1 MQDPGDDVPL
11 TPRWCGVLQRG
22 ALAAALCLA
31 PAAASAHAA
40 ERMVILTLPT
50 GWYML
55 GAASAVVLTALITAL
70 GPRLPR
76 LGQARLFERPV
87 LLSRTL
93 TSTLSCLALFALIA
107 IGFLGSRDPLSNLL
121 TVTIWTLFW
130 VGLPILAALFG
141 DVFRPIE
148 PWTGPVRLAR
158 RALGRTGSV
167 GLARLGH
174 LPAVAGLLAFAWFE
188 IVSLAPAD
196 PLILARVVL
205 AYWLLHFVIAL
216 LEGESWLSHGE
227 TFTVFFGLIAR
238 IAPLWSQIDGNR
250 ATIMAAAP
258 GARLLSGP
266 PMGPGLIAFV
276 TLVLAAVTFDGLS
289 ETFRWLAFIG
299 INPLEFPGRSAVTG
313 VNTLGL
319 LATWALTAASI
330 LAAIRAGWRI
340 AGARGTFR
348 ETAGRLIPTFLPI
361 AAGFHAAHYLI
372 SLLTGGQY
380 ALAALNDPFDT
391 GAHLLGLPDDWITF
405 GFLADRHQVLMIWN
419 AQFALVLGAHVLAL
433 ILSIRAA
440 PDWPW
445 KAHLPMTA
453 LMVGLT
459 TLGLWLLAS
468 PTGA

>member
-1 MQDPGDDVPL
+1 VQNPGDDVPVTAVRPPTGL
-11 TPRWCGVLQRG
+11 G
-22 ALAAALCLA
+22 ALTAALLLA

-50 GWYML
+50 GLYML
-55 GAASAVVLTALITAL
+55 GAAAAVILTALVTAL
-70 GPRLPR
+70 APRLPR
-76 LGQARLFERPV
+76 LKTVMLLDRPV
-87 LLSRTL
+87 PLPITL
-93 TSTLSCLALFALIA
+93 TSTLSCLFLFALIA

-121 TVTIWTLFW
+121 PLTIWTLFW

-141 DVFRPIE
+141 DVFRPID

-158 RALGRTGSV
+158 RAFGRTGSV

-174 LPAVAGLLAFAWFE
+174 LPAVAGLLAFAWLE

-196 PLILARVVL
+196 PLVLARVVL
-205 AYWLLHFVIAL
+205 AYWLLHFLIAV
-216 LEGESWLSHGE
+216 LEGETWLRHGE

-238 IAPLWSQIDGNR
+238 IAPIWSEIDGNR

-266 PMGPGLIAFV
+266 QMSAGLIAFV

-289 ETFRWLAFIG
+289 ETFRWLALIG

-313 VNTLGL
+313 VNTFGL
-319 LATWALTAASI
+319 IATWALTAASI
-330 LAAIRAGWRI
+330 LAAVEAGRRI
-340 AGARGTFR
+340 AGGRGTFR

-380 ALAALNDPFDT
+380 ALAALNDPLDT
-391 GAHLLGLPDDWITF
+391 GARLLGLPHDWITF

-419 AQFALVLGAHVLAL
+419 TQFALVLGAHVLAL

>member
-1 MQDPGDDVPL
+1 
-11 TPRWCGVLQRG
+11 
-22 ALAAALCLA
+22 
-31 PAAASAHAA
+31 
-40 ERMVILTLPT
+40 MVILTLPT

-70 GPRLPR
+70 APRLPR
-76 LGQARLFERPV
+76 LGQTRLFERPV
-87 LLSRTL
+87 LVSRTL
-93 TSTLSCLALFALIA
+93 TSTLSCLVLFALIA
-107 IGFLGSRDPLSNLL
+107 IGILGSRDPLSNLL

-196 PLILARVVL
+196 PLILARAVL
-205 AYWLLHFVIAL
+205 AYWLLHFLVAV
-216 LEGESWLSHGE
+216 LEGETWLRHGE
-227 TFTVFFGLIAR
+227 TFTVFFGLIAQ
-238 IAPLWSQIDGNR
+238 IAPFWSEIDGNR
-250 ATIMAAAP
+250 ATIMVAPP

-330 LAAIRAGWRI
+330 LAAIWAGCRI

-380 ALAALNDPFDT
+380 ALAALNDPLDT
-391 GAHLLGLPDDWITF
+391 GARLLGLPHDWVSF

-419 AQFALVLGAHVLAL
+419 TQFALVLGAHVLAL

>member
-1 MQDPGDDVPL
+1 MAG
-11 TPRWCGVLQRG
+11 RG
-22 ALAAALCLA
+22 ALATAALCLV
-31 PAAASAHAA
+31 PAAATAHAA

-55 GAASAVVLTALITAL
+55 GAAAAVVLTALVTFLA
-70 GPRLPR
+70 PRLPR
-76 LGQARLFERPV
+76 LGQARLFVRPV

-93 TSTLSCLALFALIA
+93 TSTLSWVVLCALIA

-141 DVFRPIE
+141 DVFRAIE

-158 RALGRTGSV
+158 RALGRTGSI
-167 GLARLGH
+167 GFARLGH

-188 IVSLAPAD
+188 IVSLSPAD
-196 PLILARVVL
+196 PLVLARVVL
-205 AYWLLHFVIAL
+205 AYWLLHFLIAV
-216 LEGESWLSHGE
+216 LEGETWLRHGE

-238 IAPLWSQIDGNR
+238 IAPLWSEIDRNR
-250 ATIMAAAP
+250 ATLMAAPP

-266 PMGPGLIAFV
+266 PMGAGLIAFV

-289 ETFRWLAFIG
+289 ETFRWLALIG
-299 INPLEFPGRSAVTG
+299 INPLEFPGRSAVTA

-319 LATWALTAASI
+319 VATWALMAGSI

-340 AGARGTFR
+340 AGARGTFG

-380 ALAALNDPFDT
+380 ALAALNDPLGT
-391 GAHLLGLPDDWITF
+391 GARLLGLPHHWVSF
-405 GFLADRHQVLMIWN
+405 GYLADRHAVLMIWN

-433 ILSIRAA
+433 VLSIRAA

-445 KAHLPMTA
+445 KAHLPMTV
-453 LMVGLT
+453 LMVALT
-459 TLGLWLLAS
+459 TLGLWLLSS